1 MSKRLMLFEFLIWSK
16 DKGGR
21 VPRSPPLDPTLHKV
35 AKWAIFVLNSVRVW
49 SPRRHSSTQTSPESA
64 PPPTRIEGPQQG
76 SSIRHSD
83 PYFPSICLAPQMI
96 IFGILAHSM
105 RILAPHFASKARIP
119 AFKEGKYRRDFRF
132 MFIVFIDEISWK
144 PVSGC

>member
-1 MSKRLMLFEFLIWSK
+1 MSNFCLKQGQGLKSSAAQLYPDFPW
-16 DKGGR
+16 
-21 VPRSPPLDPTLHKV
+21 
-35 AKWAIFVLNSVRVW
+35 VRT
-49 SPRRHSSTQTSPESA
+49 P

-83 PYFPSICLAPQMI
+83 PYFPSIRLAPQMI

-119 AFKEGKYRRDFRF
+119 AFKEGKYWIDFRF

>member
-1 MSKRLMLFEFLIWSK
+1 MSNFCLKQGQGLK
-16 DKGGR
+16 
-21 VPRSPPLDPTLHKV
+21 
-35 AKWAIFVLNSVRVW
+35 
-49 SPRRHSSTQTSPESA
+49 SSAAQLYPDFPWVCNP

-83 PYFPSICLAPQMI
+83 PYFPSIRLAPQMI

-105 RILAPHFASKARIP
+105 RILAPHFVSKARIP
-119 AFKEGKYRRDFRF
+119 AFKEGIYRRDFRF
-132 MFIVFIDEISWK
+132 MFIVFIDEINWK